1 MVDVLVLMF
10 VLLLLLLGLSLF
22 VGFIIYIG
30 AVTEEAANRSKSK
43 DDPAFVYRYG
53 PSLLLIVASF
63 FASEMAGV
71 MAIHL
76 FISLRRQIHIVDKNL
91 HRRSIDP
98 CAATSVS
105 AQAQDKPAT
114 AAELLRYPSAND
126 ASAWTIGAS
135 VPAAVATTAS
145 TAIVYSDTAC
155 STPCRRAYPFYLSPW
170 KGEFEEPPPNG
181 HTGLGTNW
189 VEDEDPDFY
198 RRITPV

>member
-1 MVDVLVLMF
+1 
-10 VLLLLLLGLSLF
+10 LLLLLGLSLF

-43 DDPAFVYRYG
+43 DDPAFDYRYG

-76 FISLRRQIHIVDKNL
+76 FISLRRQIQVADKHL
-91 HRRSIDP
+91 QRRSIDP
-98 CAATSVS
+98 CATTDSMAT
-105 AQAQDKPAT
+105 QAHDKPA
-114 AAELLRYPSAND
+114 AASLLLRYPND

-135 VPAAVATTAS
+135 AATAAAATTAS
-145 TAIVYSDTAC
+145 SAVVYSDTAC
-155 STPCRRAYPFYLSPW
+155 STPCRQAYPFYPSPS
-170 KGEFEEPPPNG
+170 NG

>member
-1 MVDVLVLMF
+1 M
-10 VLLLLLLGLSLF
+10 LLLLGLSLF

-63 FASEMAGV
+63 FLSEMAGV

-76 FISLRRQIHIVDKNL
+76 FISLRRQIHIADKHL
-91 HRRSIDP
+91 QRRSIDP
-98 CAATSVS
+98 CAATSVT
-105 AQAQDKPAT
+105 AQAYDKPAT

-135 VPAAVATTAS
+135 ATAATTAS

-170 KGEFEEPPPNG
+170 KGEFEEPPSNG